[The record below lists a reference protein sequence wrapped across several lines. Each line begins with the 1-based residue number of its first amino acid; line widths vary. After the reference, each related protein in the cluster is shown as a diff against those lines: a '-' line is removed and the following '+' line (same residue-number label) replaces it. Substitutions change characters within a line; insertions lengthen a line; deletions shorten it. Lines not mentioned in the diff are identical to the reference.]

1 MHNPNFSSGPC
12 SKRPAWG
19 LDALQDAAVGR
30 SHRSNLG
37 KEKLA
42 RAIAETKRILG
53 IPDDYLCGLMPGSD
67 TGAFEA
73 AMWSLLGPT
82 PVTVLVWESFSEG
95 WATDIGKQLKLKPTV
110 MTADY
115 GRIPD
120 LEAIDW
126 TNDVVFVANGTT
138 SGVKVPNWD
147 WIPPAAAAP
156 DAAGATGGPGS
167 KSGGTADIAATAND
181 TAAAT
186 TADTNIA
193 AAGGKV
199 RLGLTLCDATS
210 AAFAMEID
218 WTKIDALT
226 FSWQKCLGGEAA
238 HGMLVLSPR
247 AVARLESYDPPWPM
261 PKIFRMKKGGKVNA
275 GIFVGDTIN
284 TPSMLCV
291 EDYLDALAWAES
303 VGGLRGLIARS
314 EANLKIVEDWA
325 ARNPWVKLLA
335 ADEAIRS
342 NTSVC
347 LAVADPKVASLPRA
361 EQEKFLKGLAGDLAK
376 KKIAFDINAYRDA
389 PPGYRFWCGPTV
401 AGTDLRTA
409 LAELEKAYKEKQR
422 GN

>member
-19 LDALQDAAVGR
+19 LDALKDAAVGR

-42 RAIAETKRILG
+42 KAISETKRILG
-53 IPDDYLCGLMPGSD
+53 IPEDYLCGLMPGSD

-73 AMWSLLGPT
+73 AMWSLLGPAT
-82 PVTVLVWESFSEG
+82 VTVLVWESFSEG
-95 WATDIGKQLKLKPTV
+95 WASDISKQLKLKPTV

-115 GRIPD
+115 GKIPD
-120 LEAIDW
+120 MGAIDW
-126 TNDVVFVANGTT
+126 KSDVVFVANGTT

-147 WIPPAAAAP
+147 WIP
-156 DAAGATGGPGS
+156 
-167 KSGGTADIAATAND
+167 
-181 TAAAT
+181 
-186 TADTNIA
+186 A
-193 AAGGKV
+193 AAGNGAGGSSEG
-199 RLGLTLCDATS
+199 RQGLTLCDATS

-303 VGGLRGLIARS
+303 IGGLKGLIAKS
-314 EANLKIVEDWA
+314 EANLKIVEDWV
-325 ARNPWVKLLA
+325 ARNPWAALLA
-335 ADEAIRS
+335 ADKSIRS

-347 LAVADPKVASLPRA
+347 LTAADPKVTALPRA
-361 EQEKFLKGLAGDLAK
+361 EQEKFLKGLASELAK
-376 KKIAFDINAYRDA
+376 KKIAYDINAYRDA
-389 PPGYRFWCGPTV
+389 PPGFRFWCGPTV
-401 AGTDLRTA
+401 DAADLKTA
-409 LAELEKAYKEKQR
+409 LDELEKAYREKR
-422 GN
+422 

>member
-19 LDALQDAAVGR
+19 LDALKDAAVGR

-42 RAIAETKRILG
+42 KAISETKRILG
-53 IPDDYLCGLMPGSD
+53 IPEDYLCGLMPGSD

-73 AMWSLLGPT
+73 AMWSLLGPA

-95 WATDIGKQLKLKPTV
+95 WASDISKQLKIKPTV

-115 GRIPD
+115 GKIPD
-120 LEAIDW
+120 LGAIDW

-147 WIPPAAAAP
+147 WIP
-156 DAAGATGGPGS
+156 
-167 KSGGTADIAATAND
+167 AD
-181 TAAAT
+181 
-186 TADTNIA
+186 
-193 AAGGKV
+193 
-199 RLGLTLCDATS
+199 RQGLTLCDATS

-303 VGGLRGLIARS
+303 IGGLKGLIAKS
-314 EANLKIVEDWA
+314 EANLKIVEDWV
-325 ARNPWVKLLA
+325 ARNPWAALLA
-335 ADEAIRS
+335 ADKSIRS

-347 LAVADPKVASLPRA
+347 LTAADPKVTALPRA
-361 EQEKFLKGLAGDLAK
+361 EQEKFLKGLASELAK
-376 KKIAFDINAYRDA
+376 KKIAYDINAYRDA
-389 PPGYRFWCGPTV
+389 PPGFRFWCGPTV
-401 AGTDLRTA
+401 DGEDLQRA
-409 LAELEKAYKEKQR
+409 LDELNLIRDRAPIK
-422 GN
+422 